1 MDKSK
6 INEVIETGKLIWEKN
21 LSGGMSGNISLK
33 VDNNSVLITGR
44 GTCLGMLEEKDVCL
58 MDLEGSPCD
67 KNSQLPSSE
76 KLFHI
81 SVYKNLDAKAVV
93 HVHPTWTNGY
103 FAVNDKIEFDTFE
116 TRLTFGDVPVVDQK
130 TPTITDI
137 TPVIDALKKNN
148 VVVLRHHGVVAI
160 GETLKDA
167 FFLAQTLEE
176 ASQMAFVKDFYASR
190 KGLPAGK
197 AGLPECS
204 AETQAPAQQAAEKKY
219 KLFSEEQIKAIV
231 ALVNKDEK
239 FNRLSI
245 EASLKTKL
253 AVVLDAHDGQ
263 TIYCFNFADGKIVDY
278 SRSVDEAEFVISGK
292 GEYWRAIFNRQLDP
306 FAATTQKK
314 LKLKGDF
321 AKISRWYVP
330 FNRLFE
336 LWVKTPVE

>member
-1 MDKSK
+1 MDKLK

-33 VDNNSVLITGR
+33 VDKSSVLITGR
-44 GTCLGMLEEKDVCL
+44 GTCLGMLTEKDVCL
-58 MDLEGSPCD
+58 MDLEGNPCD
-67 KNSQLPSSE
+67 KDFLPSSE

-148 VVVLRHHGVVAI
+148 IVVLRHHGVVAI

-190 KGLPAGK
+190 KGLPECNIK
-197 AGLPECS
+197 AQSP
-204 AETQAPAQQAAEKKY
+204 QQAEGKKY
-219 KLFSEEQIKAIV
+219 KLFSEEQIKEIV
-231 ALVNKDEK
+231 SLVNQDEK
-239 FNRLSI
+239 FNRLST

-253 AVVLDAHDGQ
+253 AVVLDANDGQ
-263 TIYCFNFADGKIVDY
+263 TVYCFNFADGKIVDY
-278 SRSVDEAEFVISGK
+278 SRSIDDAEFVISGK

>member
-1 MDKSK
+1 MDKLK
-6 INEVIETGKLIWEKN
+6 INEVIETGRLIWEKN
-21 LSGGMSGNISLK
+21 LSGGMSGNISVR
-33 VDNNSVLITGR
+33 VDKDSVLITGR
-44 GTCLGMLEEKDVCL
+44 NTCLGMLEEKDVCSI
-58 MDLEGSPCD
+58 DLEGNPYD
-67 KNSQLPSSE
+67 KNFLPSSE

-130 TPTITDI
+130 TPAITDI
-137 TPVIDALKKNN
+137 APVIDALKKNN
-148 VVVLRHHGVVAI
+148 IVVLRHHGVVAI

-167 FFLAQTLEE
+167 FFLVQTLEE

-190 KGLPAGK
+190 KGLA
-197 AGLPECS
+197 ECS
-204 AETQAPAQQAAEKKY
+204 VEAQAPAQQAAGKKY
-219 KLFSEEQIKAIV
+219 KLFSEEQIKDIV
-231 ALVNKDEK
+231 SLVNQDEK

-253 AVVLDAHDGQ
+253 AVVLDESQ

-278 SRSVDEAEFVISGK
+278 SRSTDEAEFVISGK

-306 FAATTQKK
+306 FAAATQKK